1 MGKVG
6 IVVIDCVLVRYGKF
20 WNIDVMVL
28 IYLCMVYIIDI
39 MYYFLLF

>member
-6 IVVIDCVLVRYGKF
+6 IFVIDCVLVRYGKF

-28 IYLCMVYIIDI
+28 IYLCMVYIKDI